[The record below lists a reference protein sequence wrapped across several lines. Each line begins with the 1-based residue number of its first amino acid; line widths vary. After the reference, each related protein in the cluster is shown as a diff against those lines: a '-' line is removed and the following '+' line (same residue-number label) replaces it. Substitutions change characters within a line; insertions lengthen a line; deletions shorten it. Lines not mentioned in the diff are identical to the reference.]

1 MKNAWAVT
9 LSMNNSVIHWLE
21 CRFIQINI
29 YCLLKYSLY
38 IKSPSILSVYLIVII
53 MVSSTLMRK
62 VPPILY
68 FFNSSFPLDETAQRS
83 NIFHN
88 YFFFLIQIYIHAN
101 KIPFIHAVS
110 TQGNFKKKR
119 NISKFK
125 NSHIK
130 ELKNSE

>member
-68 FFNSSFPLDETAQRS
+68 FFNSSFPLDEKAWRS
-83 NIFHN
+83 NISHN
-88 YFFFLIQIYIHAN
+88 FYSIFFYIQIFLQTKFRSISLQF
-101 KIPFIHAVS
+101 K
-110 TQGNFKKKR
+110 KKKR

>member
-1 MKNAWAVT
+1 MKNARAVT

-68 FFNSSFPLDETAQRS
+68 FFNSSFPIDETASRS
-83 NIFHN
+83 NISLH
-88 YFFFLIQIYIHAN
+88 YFFFIQIFLQTKFPSFMQSPI
-101 KIPFIHAVS
+101 F
-110 TQGNFKKKR
+110 KKR
-119 NISKFK
+119 NISKLK

>member
-68 FFNSSFPLDETAQRS
+68 FFNSSFPLDEIAWRS
-83 NIFHN
+83 NISHN
-88 YFFFLIQIYIHAN
+88 FYSIFFFTDILTN
-101 KIPFIHAVS
+101 KIPFNKSPV
-110 TQGNFKKKR
+110 FKKKKKFQNLKIVTFR
-119 NISKFK
+119 N
-125 NSHIK
+125 
-130 ELKNSE
+130 

>member
-1 MKNAWAVT
+1 MKNALAVT

-38 IKSPSILSVYLIVII
+38 IKSPSIQSVYLIVII

-68 FFNSSFPLDETAQRS
+68 FFNSSFPLDETAWRS
-83 NIFHN
+83 NICI
-88 YFFFLIQIYIHAN
+88 FFIFIKFLFLQIFLQTKFQSISLQ
-101 KIPFIHAVS
+101 FL
-110 TQGNFKKKR
+110 KKKETFQNLKIDTLR
-119 NISKFK
+119 N
-125 NSHIK
+125 
-130 ELKNSE
+130 

>member
-38 IKSPSILSVYLIVII
+38 IKSPSILSVHLIVII

-62 VPPILY
+62 VPQFCTFSIVHFRLTQQTRGAIFPPI
-68 FFNSSFPLDETAQRS
+68 
-83 NIFHN
+83 I
-88 YFFFLIQIYIHAN
+88 FFFTYIPAN
-101 KIPFIHAVS
+101 KIPFIQS
-110 TQGNFKKKR
+110 PKFKKRK
-119 NISKFK
+119 ISKSK
-125 NSHIK
+125 NSQQ
-130 ELKNSE
+130 ELNFFS

>member
-1 MKNAWAVT
+1 MKNARAVT

-38 IKSPSILSVYLIVII
+38 IKSPSIQSVYLIVII

-68 FFNSSFPLDETAQRS
+68 FFNSSFPLDEKAWRS

-88 YFFFLIQIYIHAN
+88 FYSIFFYIQIFLQT
-101 KIPFIHAVS
+101 KFCS
-110 TQGNFKKKR
+110 
-119 NISKFK
+119 ISLQF
-125 NSHIK
+125 
-130 ELKNSE
+130 

>member
-38 IKSPSILSVYLIVII
+38 IKSPSILSVHLIVNV

-68 FFNSSFPLDETAQRS
+68 FFNSSFPLNSLEEQ
-83 NIFHN
+83 
-88 YFFFLIQIYIHAN
+88 YFPQLLFFLQIFMQT
-101 KIPFIHAVS
+101 KFPSFS
-110 TQGNFKKKR
+110 LQFFKKEKFQNLKIVTR
-119 NISKFK
+119 N
-125 NSHIK
+125 
-130 ELKNSE
+130 

>member
-62 VPPILY
+62 VPLILY
-68 FFNSSFPLDETAQRS
+68 FFNSSFPIDETASRS
-83 NIFHN
+83 NISLH
-88 YFFFLIQIYIHAN
+88 YFFLYRFSCKQNSPHSCSLQFLKKETFQN
-101 KIPFIHAVS
+101 LKIV
-110 TQGNFKKKR
+110 TLR
-119 NISKFK
+119 N
-125 NSHIK
+125 
-130 ELKNSE
+130 